1 MLLIERYRGAVRWNS
16 LHAVLLHTVHL
27 TAKQTT
33 KKTQLRWKRIE
44 VKKLHVTSLVFS
56 HTKDT
61 FFKQYCP
68 CCCYIFQLLSQLSAF
83 PGLAG
88 MGMYGLP
95 GTGLPATGTG
105 LQGYSSFNAVNP
117 TNSTDQQLQALN
129 NYAALS
135 AAG

>member
-1 MLLIERYRGAVRWNS
+1 MSQAWCSTTPRIHFSNS
-16 LHAVLLHTVHL
+16 TAHATV
-27 TAKQTT
+27 
-33 KKTQLRWKRIE
+33 I
-44 VKKLHVTSLVFS
+44 
-56 HTKDT
+56 
-61 FFKQYCP
+61 
-68 CCCYIFQLLSQLSAF
+68 YIFQLLSQLSAF

>member
-1 MLLIERYRGAVRWNS
+1 
-16 LHAVLLHTVHL
+16 
-27 TAKQTT
+27 
-33 KKTQLRWKRIE
+33 
-44 VKKLHVTSLVFS
+44 
-56 HTKDT
+56 
-61 FFKQYCP
+61 
-68 CCCYIFQLLSQLSAF
+68 
-83 PGLAG
+83 

>member
-1 MLLIERYRGAVRWNS
+1 ML
-16 LHAVLLHTVHL
+16 
-27 TAKQTT
+27 KQFTCSVAAYST
-33 KKTQLRWKRIE
+33 SCGKTDNK
-44 VKKLHVTSLVFS
+44 
-56 HTKDT
+56 KDT
-61 FFKQYCP
+61 VTLEKNRGEEIICHKLGVQPHQGYIFQTCP
-68 CCCYIFQLLSQLSAF
+68 CPCHCYIFQLLSQLSAF